1 MTDEVGTYL
10 GQKGYSIFKE
20 CISAEEQ
27 QWLREQLMVRPNI
40 PNSPVKP
47 PSFPVYRESPN
58 KIYIPRFFG
67 INTYGTAEESRISK
81 GESISINFNGVL
93 RDYQQKVVDTYV
105 KTVGNDGGGGLLE
118 LPCGFGKTIIAL
130 NIIGTLKLKTLV
142 IVHKSFLMNQ
152 WVERIAE
159 FLPTA
164 RVGKIQGKIVDIENK
179 DIVIGM
185 LQSLSM
191 KDYPSSMFDCFGLT
205 IVDECHHISSEV
217 FSRSLQLIVTKNM
230 LGLSATMNR
239 KDGLTHVFKMFLGE
253 IVYKVKRDSDDF
265 VLVKSIKYS
274 SAEEDYNS
282 VITDYRGNVAYSSM
296 ISKLCSHIP
305 RCEFILTV
313 LKRELEEKD
322 DQQIMV
328 LAHNKNLLTYLYT
341 EIEARDIASV
351 GYYVG
356 GMKDAALK
364 ESETKKIII
373 ATYAMASEALDIKT
387 LTTLV
392 LATPKTDIEQAVGR
406 ILRVK
411 HERPLVIDIVDTHQV
426 YQRQWSKRRKFYIK
440 NNYKIITSEINN
452 YLDGEWADDY
462 LPLNKNEK
470 IKQKTKPK
478 SCCAN
483 NDSNIQRGKC
493 LVLNI

>member
-1 MTDEVGTYL
+1 
-10 GQKGYSIFKE
+10 
-20 CISAEEQ
+20 
-27 QWLREQLMVRPNI
+27 
-40 PNSPVKP
+40 
-47 PSFPVYRESPN
+47 
-58 KIYIPRFFG
+58 
-67 INTYGTAEESRISK
+67 
-81 GESISINFNGVL
+81 
-93 RDYQQKVVDTYV
+93 
-105 KTVGNDGGGGLLE
+105 
-118 LPCGFGKTIIAL
+118 
-130 NIIGTLKLKTLV
+130 
-142 IVHKSFLMNQ
+142 MNQ

-159 FLPTA
+159 FLPAA

-265 VLVKSIKYS
+265 VLVKSIEYS

-426 YQRQWSKRRKFYIK
+426 YQRQWSKRRKFYVK

-452 YLDGEWADDY
+452 YLDGEWVDDY

-478 SCCAN
+478 SSCAN

>member
-1 MTDEVGTYL
+1 MTDEVGTYI

-20 CISAEEQ
+20 CISTEEQ

-93 RDYQQKVVDTYV
+93 RDYQQKVVDTYI

-130 NIIGTLKLKTLV
+130 NIIGALKLKTLV

-152 WVERIAE
+152 WIERIAE

-164 RVGKIQGKIVDIENK
+164 RIGKIQGKIVDIENK

-265 VLVKSIKYS
+265 VLVKSIEYS
-274 SAEEDYNS
+274 SKEEDYNS

-296 ISKLCSHIP
+296 ISKLCSYIP

-356 GMKDAALK
+356 GMKNAALK
-364 ESETKKIII
+364 ESENRKIII

-426 YQRQWSKRRKFYIK
+426 YQRQWSKRRKFYVK
-440 NNYKIITSEINN
+440 NNYKIITSGINN
-452 YLDGEWADDY
+452 YLDGEWVDDY
-462 LPLNKNEK
+462 LPLNKKEK
-470 IKQKTKPK
+470 IKQKTKHK
-478 SCCAN
+478 SIC
-483 NDSNIQRGKC
+483 GKC
-493 LVLNI
+493 MVLNI